1 MIYSADTFDESFDAS
16 GTCPRSSISVAPG
29 CRCPV
34 CHSRSTIPYE
44 SHSTQA
50 WDNFVL
56 CQPVYAVNWRLGK
69 QLDELKPRR
78 GKTELAFGKI
88 LGVPSTKRSC
98 LSLHIGCGAVISAAL
113 AYYDQEQLYVHRC
126 DGAVVKTA
134 AV

>member
-56 CQPVYAVNWRLGK
+56 CQPVYAVNWRFGK
-69 QLDELKPRR
+69 QLDELKP
-78 GKTELAFGKI
+78 GNTELAFGKT
-88 LGVPSTKRSC
+88 LGVPSTKPSC

-113 AYYDQEQLYVHRC
+113 VYYDQEQLYVHRC

>member
-1 MIYSADTFDESFDAS
+1 MLRVRVRFILDQFA
-16 GTCPRSSISVAPG
+16 G

-69 QLDELKPRR
+69 QLDELKPRQ
-78 GKTELAFGKI
+78 
-88 LGVPSTKRSC
+88 
-98 LSLHIGCGAVISAAL
+98 H
-113 AYYDQEQLYVHRC
+113 
-126 DGAVVKTA
+126 
-134 AV
+134 